1 MGNAY
6 AKFKFDVGDIIDT
19 FGRNLMIIDRKYV
32 DKISYKNGKEYNVHY
47 KYYKYR
53 CLDCKNEDWLIE
65 YLLTSEK
72 QHYGCNACCNPPR
85 KLVVGVNDIA
95 TIAPWMIKYFIN
107 PNDVTKYFKFSKE
120 KVNMLCPDCGRKHI
134 TTPHNVYNN
143 HGLTC
148 PCQDGWSY
156 PNKFMY
162 AMLEQIGV
170 NFQAEKMFNWSDER
184 KYDNYIEYKGMKII
198 TEQHGQQHYFKQFS
212 KNGRTVEEE
221 KENDEYKYHL
231 AMSNGID
238 KYFVIDSSISSM
250 EYMRKSIEESKL
262 LVLLDKTSDDINWI
276 VCDEFASSNLVKKIC
291 IYKQEHSNVLLRDI
305 ANIHHI
311 SYKTVLDYIKKGSK
325 LGWCSYEL
333 FDDLRMLR
341 EQGKVI
347 TNQRPIHCISDG
359 KYYRC
364 STEFVQEYEKEYG
377 KRLNARN
384 IRAVCEGKRN
394 YVNNLKF
401 EYITQEEFNN
411 IKTATPELVIGEFFK
426 LKETA

>member
-1 MGNAY
+1 MVKVK
-6 AKFKFDVGDIIDT
+6 AKYEIGDIIST
-19 FGRNLMIIDRKYV
+19 FDRNLEIIDKECRETIRHKNN
-32 DKISYKNGKEYNVHY
+32 KPYKNNRF
-47 KYYKYR
+47 YYKYR
-53 CLDCKNEDWLIE
+53 CLDCGNEDWIVGYSL
-65 YLLTSEK
+65 YS
-72 QHYGCNACCNPPR
+72 QHCGCNACCIPPR
-85 KLVVGVNDIA
+85 KLVVGINDVG
-95 TIAPWMIKYFIN
+95 TTAPWMTKYFVN
-107 PNDVTKYFKFSKE
+107 SSDSTKYFKFSKA
-120 KVNMLCPDCGRKHI
+120 KVDMICPDCKRVHKNKSIHDVY
-134 TTPHNVYNN
+134 HN
-143 HGLTC
+143 GSLTC

-170 NFQAEKMFNWSDER
+170 NFQAEKIFDWSDER
-184 KYDNYIEYKGMKII
+184 KYDHYIEYKGMKII

-231 AMSNGID
+231 AMNNGID
-238 KYFVIDSSISSM
+238 KYFVIDSSVSSM
-250 EYMRKSIEESKL
+250 EHMKKSIDESKL
-262 LVLLDKTSDDINWI
+262 LMLLDKTSDEINW
-276 VCDEFASSNLVKKIC
+276 VACDEFALSNLVKKIC
-291 IYKQEHSNVLLRDI
+291 IYKQEHPNVVLRDI
-305 ANIHHI
+305 ADIFHI
-311 SYKTVLDYIKKGSK
+311 GYKTVLDYVKKGSK

-377 KRLNARN
+377 KHLNARN

-394 YVNNLKF
+394 HVNNLKF
-401 EYITQEEFNN
+401 KYITQEEFNN
-411 IKTATPELVIGEFFK
+411 IKSVTPELVIGEFFK
-426 LKETA
+426 LREIA